1 MILRKIKLQF
11 VGTFIYYKE
20 IELDS
25 MEQNYFDSIAK
36 GIGLSL
42 NEALIDPF
50 FYYKLRLDKYQSYL
64 DLKGK
69 SFFGM
74 DVNSF
79 HQIEVF
85 VDGHKKQKFTYYDLN
100 PENVLFPL
108 YSSVI
113 YNINKP
119 INNLVIRTK
128 EKGRVNFSFQDE
140 FPIILE
146 ELISFELMQLD
157 NNLLINNVMAK
168 YAPLSINKSDTVIIE
183 QFVDDYRSVR
193 RSC

>member
-1 MILRKIKLQF
+1 MRKIKIQF
-11 VGTFIYYKE
+11 IGTFASYFE
-20 IELDS
+20 VALDA
-25 MEQNYFDSIAK
+25 MEQEYFETIANRLD
-36 GIGLSL
+36 LSL
-42 NEALIDPF
+42 AEALIDPY
-50 FYYKLRLDKYQSYL
+50 FYYVLRLDKYQSYL
-64 DLKGK
+64 DLNGK

-85 VDGHKKQKFTYYDLN
+85 VDGNKKQKFTYFDLN

-108 YSSVI
+108 YSTVI

-128 EKGRVNFSFQDE
+128 EKGRVNFSFQVE

-157 NNLLINNVMAK
+157 NNLLINNVIVK
-168 YAPLSINKSDTVIIE
+168 YAPLNIRKSDTVMIE
-183 QFVDDYRSVR
+183 QFVDDYRSI
-193 RSC
+193 S

>member
-1 MILRKIKLQF
+1 MTKIKLQF

-85 VDGHKKQKFTYYDLN
+85 VDGHKKQKFTYFDLN

-119 INNLVIRTK
+119 INNLVIRTR
-128 EKGRVNFSFQDE
+128 EKGRVNFSFQNE

-157 NNLLINNVMAK
+157 NNLLINNVIAK
-168 YAPLSINKSDTVIIE
+168 YAPLSISKSDTVIIE
-183 QFVDDYRSVR
+183 QFVEDYRSI
-193 RSC
+193 S

>member
-1 MILRKIKLQF
+1 LRKIKIQF
-11 VGTFIYYKE
+11 VGTFIYFKE
-20 IELDS
+20 IELNS
-25 MEQNYFDSIAK
+25 MEQNYFDSISK

-50 FYYKLRLDKYQSYL
+50 FYYRLRLNKYQSYQ
-64 DLKGK
+64 DLNGK
-69 SFFGM
+69 SYFGL

-85 VDGHKKQKFTYYDLN
+85 VDGHKKQKFTYFDLN

-108 YSSVI
+108 YPSALLNKVKPLS
-113 YNINKP
+113 NI
-119 INNLVIRTK
+119 VVRTK
-128 EKGRVNFSFQDE
+128 EKGRVSFSFQDE

-183 QFVDDYRSVR
+183 QFVDYYR
-193 RSC
+193 

>member
-1 MILRKIKLQF
+1 MLKIRLQF

-20 IELDS
+20 IELNS
-25 MEQNYFDSIAK
+25 IEQNYFDSIAK
-36 GIGLSL
+36 GIGLTL
-42 NEALIDPF
+42 DEALIDPF
-50 FYYKLRLDKYQSYL
+50 FYYKLRLNKYQSYQ
-64 DLKGK
+64 DLNGK
-69 SFFGM
+69 TYFGL
-74 DVNSF
+74 DVNTF

-85 VDGHKKQKFTYYDLN
+85 LDGHKKQKFTYLDLN

-108 YSSVI
+108 YPSVI

-146 ELISFELMQLD
+146 ELISYELMQLD

-168 YAPLSINKSDTVIIE
+168 YAPLSISKSDTVIIE

>member
-1 MILRKIKLQF
+1 MTKIKLQF

-50 FYYKLRLDKYQSYL
+50 FYYKLRLNKYQSYQ
-64 DLKGK
+64 DLNGK
-69 SFFGM
+69 SYFGL
-74 DVNSF
+74 DVQSF

-85 VDGHKKQKFTYYDLN
+85 VDGHKKQKFTYLDLN

-108 YSSVI
+108 YPVALS
-113 YNINKP
+113 
-119 INNLVIRTK
+119 NNVKQLGKMVVRTK
-128 EKGRVNFSFQDE
+128 EKGSIAYSFQIESKLPLDD
-140 FPIILE
+140 I
-146 ELISFELMQLD
+146 ISFELMMLD
-157 NNLLINNVMAK
+157 ENLLISSVNAYQK
-168 YAPLSINKSDTVIIE
+168 QLSLKRTDTVLIE
-183 QFVDDYRSVR
+183 QYVIS
-193 RSC
+193 

>member
-1 MILRKIKLQF
+1 MRKIKLQF

-20 IELDS
+20 IELNS

-50 FYYKLRLDKYQSYL
+50 FYYKLRLNKYQSYQ
-64 DLKGK
+64 DLNGK
-69 SFFGM
+69 TYFGL
-74 DVNSF
+74 DVNTF

-85 VDGHKKQKFTYYDLN
+85 VDGNKKQKLTYYDLN

-108 YSSVI
+108 YPSVI